1 MILQFSPDNSKCVVY
16 KVMIN
21 VDLKLGG
28 YISLV
33 KTKYFD
39 EISQIS
45 RLTTRR
51 TKIQK
56 YSHLWQPVTRAGG
69 NPLLVDVIVD
79 HHAGAGGRDT
89 LLGSLVTGTGNIRLL
104 NWNIL
109 PSTDIQGWDKYLCL
123 PKLHQTKDDIKYLN
137 GRLRLEDNVSVVASP
152 TINGLPLSDNWP
164 TSPSFSLN
172 IYILKNLIWCL
183 MIIN

>member
-56 YSHLWQPVTRAGG
+56 YSHL
-69 NPLLVDVIVD
+69 
-79 HHAGAGGRDT
+79 
-89 LLGSLVTGTGNIRLL
+89 
-104 NWNIL
+104 
-109 PSTDIQGWDKYLCL
+109 
-123 PKLHQTKDDIKYLN
+123 
-137 GRLRLEDNVSVVASP
+137 
-152 TINGLPLSDNWP
+152 
-164 TSPSFSLN
+164 
-172 IYILKNLIWCL
+172 
-183 MIIN
+183 